1 MRIFSAF
8 IGFVLSVGVCA
19 TTIAQAQPDSG
30 ATEDARA
37 TWDLSELYPSTD
49 AWQSAREQLLAESAE
64 LAKLQGVIAKKPKRL
79 FEVLERVYNTYKE
92 AARLRS
98 YASMLSDEDLRV
110 THHQELRQ
118 LATAASSRLSESIAW
133 LGPEIQSL
141 GEKKIT
147 RQLKRE
153 PRLAP
158 YRFYLEN
165 SIRRIPHTLDVE
177 GEKLLSLFGTVAQQP
192 ENIYSLLANAD
203 IPWPMVTMTDGKP
216 HRIDQ
221 QGYSR
226 WRASRDRAERKKT
239 FDAFWSTWKE
249 YRDSAGAT
257 LNAHIQ
263 TQVALARA
271 RNYDSVLS
279 RELFADNLPEAV
291 YRTLVEEVNH
301 ALPTLHRYFELRG
314 RILGVEQMHYYDI
327 YPPLVDLDKQFDFE
341 TSREITLDAMTML
354 GDDWVARQ
362 RDAMAKPWMHVYPGE
377 GKRGGAYMN
386 GSVYDLHPYVLLNHN
401 DDYESL
407 STLAHEWGHVMHTLY
422 AQESQ
427 PFATYGYATFI
438 AEIPSTSL
446 ELILQNHMVDQ
457 AISKED
463 KIYYL
468 GYGLE
473 NLRATFFRQTMFAEF
488 ELMLYEA
495 VERGEALTGE
505 KISKLYG
512 DLLKRYHGHDEGVV
526 VIDDLYTNEWLFIP
540 HFYYNMYV
548 YQYATSVTAGTAL
561 YERMVN
567 EGESGVAAYIDLLR
581 AGGSDYPYNLLT
593 KAGVDLATPAPFK
606 AVVTRMNLIM
616 DAMEAL
622 LEAP

>member
-8 IGFVLSVGVCA
+8 IGFVLTVGVCA
-19 TTIAQAQPDSG
+19 TSIAQAQPNSG
-30 ATEDARA
+30 AAEDARH
-37 TWDLSELYPSTD
+37 TWDLTELYPSID
-49 AWQSAREQLLAESAE
+49 AWQSAREKLLAESAE
-64 LAKLQGVIAKKPKRL
+64 LAKLQGVIAKKPNRL
-79 FEVLERVYNTYKE
+79 FEVLERVYSTYKE

-110 THHQELRQ
+110 TDHQELQQ

-141 GEKKIT
+141 GEKKIN

-158 YRFYLEN
+158 YRFFLEN
-165 SIRRIPHTLDVE
+165 SIRRIPHTLDAE

-203 IPWPMVTMTDGKP
+203 IPWPMVTMADGKQ

-291 YRTLVEEVNH
+291 YRTLVEEVNN

-327 YPPLVDLDKQFDFE
+327 YPPLVDLEKQFDFE
-341 TSREITLDAMTML
+341 TSREVTLEAMAIL

-362 RDAMAKPWMHVYPGE
+362 REAMAKPWMHVYPAE

-446 ELILQNHMVDQ
+446 ELILQNYMVDR
-457 AISKED
+457 AASKEE

-488 ELMLYEA
+488 ELMLYET

-512 DLLKRYHGHDEGVV
+512 DLLKRYHGHDKGVV
-526 VIDDLYTNEWLFIP
+526 LIDDLYTNEWLFIP

-567 EGESGVAAYIDLLR
+567 EGEAGVAAYIDLLR

-593 KAGVDLATPAPFK
+593 EAGVDLATPAPFK
-606 AVVTRMNLIM
+606 AVVARMNLIM
-616 DAMEAL
+616 DAMETL
-622 LEAP
+622 LESP